1 MTKKM
6 TRWFQP
12 HEKPVRVG
20 VYQTRIVRKSAWWV
34 AEGFSH
40 WNGKEFGM
48 QQSTKELA
56 RDFPEYSEAVQD
68 KSWRGFTED
77 QWK

>member
-6 TRWFQP
+6 TRWFEP

-20 VYQTRIVRKSAWWV
+20 VYQTKRLPQFACWV
-34 AEGFSH
+34 TEGFSH

-48 QQSTKELA
+48 QQSTTEIA

-68 KSWRGFTED
+68 KSWRGFTEE
-77 QWK
+77 QK